1 VAACPAG
8 HDSAA
13 TDYCDVCG
21 MRMEVP
27 GQGGP
32 GGQGSGGPMTGA
44 QATVAHVT
52 AAMPLGQSG
61 QLCPR
66 CGAVRSGRF
75 CEGCG
80 LDLDAPMPPASA
92 MAAMPVPSPAAPPA
106 EPSAVTGPD
115 PGISTGGAG
124 PGTGAPSYGT
134 ASRPGAST
142 GGAAAYGAGGEQPAA
157 PDPAGPASWSVA
169 ATADRAYYDSV
180 TSSGGPDAALV
191 TFPPYCPER
200 RFALTGREMRIGRRS
215 ASRGLTPE
223 IDLTGPPL
231 DPGISRLHAV
241 LIADPVMGWSVIDP
255 GSENGTIVNGKEIPT
270 GVPVPLHD
278 GDRIHL
284 GAWTLITVSQANSG
298 QK

>member
-27 GQGGP
+27 GQGAPDGQSS
-32 GGQGSGGPMTGA
+32 GGQMTGA
-44 QATVAHVT
+44 QGTVAHVT

-92 MAAMPVPSPAAPPA
+92 MPAVSPAAPPA
-106 EPSAVTGPD
+106 EPPAVTGPD
-115 PGISTGGAG
+115 PGIGTGGAG
-124 PGTGAPSYGT
+124 PGTG
-134 ASRPGAST
+134 
-142 GGAAAYGAGGEQPAA
+142 AYGAGGEQPAA
-157 PDPAGPASWSVA
+157 ADPAVPAGWSVA
-169 ATADRAYYDSV
+169 ATADRAYYDTV
-180 TSSGGPDAALV
+180 TASGGPDAALV

-278 GDRIHL
+278 RDRIHL
-284 GAWTLITVSQANSG
+284 GAWTLITVSQADPH
-298 QK
+298 QI

>member
-1 VAACPAG
+1 MAACPAG

-21 MRMEVP
+21 MRMDMP
-27 GQGGP
+27 GKGGP
-32 GGQGSGGPMTGA
+32 GGQMTEA
-44 QATVAHVT
+44 QESVAHFT
-52 AAMPLGQSG
+52 AALPLGQSG

-92 MAAMPVPSPAAPPA
+92 TPATPAVSPAAPPA
-106 EPSAVTGPD
+106 EPPAVTGPD
-115 PGISTGGAG
+115 PGVSTGGAG
-124 PGTGAPSYGT
+124 SGTGSPSFGT
-134 ASRPGAST
+134 ASRPGAAA
-142 GGAAAYGAGGEQPAA
+142 GGAAASAAGGEQAAA
-157 PDPAGPASWSVA
+157 PDPAMPAGWSVA
-169 ATADRAYYDSV
+169 AAADRAYYDTV
-180 TSSGGPDAALV
+180 AASGGPDAALV

-241 LIADPVMGWSVIDP
+241 LIADPVTGWSVIDP
-255 GSENGTIVNGKEIPT
+255 GSENGTIVNGNEIPT

-284 GAWTLITVSQANSG
+284 GAWTLITVSHANSG
-298 QK
+298 QA

>member
-1 VAACPAG
+1 MTACPAG

-21 MRMEVP
+21 MRMEMP
-27 GQGGP
+27 GRGAGLGGNGGP
-32 GGQGSGGPMTGA
+32 GGKITEA
-44 QATVAHVT
+44 QAALAHDT
-52 AAMPLGQSG
+52 AAMPLGQPG

-66 CGAVRSGRF
+66 CGAIRSGRF

-92 MAAMPVPSPAAPPA
+92 MPAMPSA
-106 EPSAVTGPD
+106 EPPAVTGPD
-115 PGISTGGAG
+115 PGASTGGAG
-124 PGTGAPSYGT
+124 FGTGSPSFGT
-134 ASRPGAST
+134 VSGPGAGT
-142 GGAAAYGAGGEQPAA
+142 GGTAAYGAGGEQPTA
-157 PDPAGPASWSVA
+157 PDPAVPVGWSVA
-169 ATADRAYYDSV
+169 ATADRAYYDAV
-180 TSSGGPDAALV
+180 TASGGPDASLV

-200 RFALTGREMRIGRRS
+200 RFALTEREMRIGRRS

-241 LIADPVMGWSVIDP
+241 LIADPVTGWSVIDP

-284 GAWTLITVSQANSG
+284 GAWTLITVSHANSG
-298 QK
+298 QG

>member
-27 GQGGP
+27 GQGAP
-32 GGQGSGGPMTGA
+32 GGQGSGGQMTGA

-80 LDLDAPMPPASA
+80 LDLDAPVLPASA
-92 MAAMPVPSPAAPPA
+92 MAATPAVSSAAPPA
-106 EPSAVTGPD
+106 EPPAVTGPD
-115 PGISTGGAG
+115 PG
-124 PGTGAPSYGT
+124 
-134 ASRPGAST
+134 AST
-142 GGAAAYGAGGEQPAA
+142 GGAPAYGAGGEQPAA
-157 PDPAGPASWSVA
+157 ADPAVPAGWSVA
-169 ATADRAYYDSV
+169 ATADRAYYDTV
-180 TSSGGPDAALV
+180 TASGGPDAALV

-241 LIADPVMGWSVIDP
+241 LIADPVLGWSVIDP

-284 GAWTLITVSQANSG
+284 GAWTLITVSRANSG
-298 QK
+298 QE

>member
-1 VAACPAG
+1 MTACPAG

-21 MRMEVP
+21 MRMEAP
-27 GQGGP
+27 GHGGQGVP
-32 GGQGSGGPMTGA
+32 GGQATEA
-44 QATVAHVT
+44 QVT
-52 AAMPLGQSG
+52 AAMPFGQSG

-92 MAAMPVPSPAAPPA
+92 TPAVSPAAPPS
-106 EPSAVTGPD
+106 EPPAVTGPD
-115 PGISTGGAG
+115 LGVSTGGAG
-124 PGTGAPSYGT
+124 LATGSPSFGT
-134 ASRPGAST
+134 ASRPGAGT
-142 GGAAAYGAGGEQPAA
+142 GGTAAYGAGCQEPPA
-157 PDPAGPASWSVA
+157 PDPAVPAGWSVA
-169 ATADRAYYDSV
+169 ATADRAYYDTV
-180 TSSGGPDAALV
+180 TASGGPDAALI

-241 LIADPVMGWSVIDP
+241 LIADPALGWSVIDP
-255 GSENGTIVNGKEIPT
+255 GSENGTILNGKEIPA

-284 GAWTLITVSQANSG
+284 GAWTLITVSKADSHQI
-298 QK
+298 

>member
-1 VAACPAG
+1 
-8 HDSAA
+8 
-13 TDYCDVCG
+13 
-21 MRMEVP
+21 MRMDMP
-27 GQGGP
+27 GK
-32 GGQGSGGPMTGA
+32 GGQMTGA

-80 LDLDAPMPPASA
+80 LDLDAPLPPASA
-92 MAAMPVPSPAAPPA
+92 MPAMPAAPAVSPAAPPA
-106 EPSAVTGPD
+106 EPPAVTGPD
-115 PGISTGGAG
+115 PGVSTGGAG
-124 PGTGAPSYGT
+124 SGTGSPSLGT
-134 ASRPGAST
+134 ASRPGA
-142 GGAAAYGAGGEQPAA
+142 GPGEAAAYGPGGEQPAV
-157 PDPAGPASWSVA
+157 PDPAVPAGWSVA
-169 ATADRAYYDSV
+169 ATADRAYYDTV
-180 TSSGGPDAALV
+180 TASGGPDAAQV

-241 LIADPVMGWSVIDP
+241 LIADPVTGWSVIDP
-255 GSENGTIVNGKEIPT
+255 GSENGTIVNGKEIPP

-284 GAWTLITVSQANSG
+284 GAWTLITVSHANSG
-298 QK
+298 QA